1 MVSFKSS
8 QALYALSCILATV
21 TPAIANAEKTIFT
34 APASIPI
41 PEQKPSL
48 ADLRLPA
55 LTPDASQIRTNI
67 SRVFPSEPKHYAS
80 GAATWVLLDNLNPGQ
95 RYEFRVC
102 WAAIQPTG
110 FELNVY
116 EVDTVWQT
124 PELIQSLAGYAFS
137 RQDQETELHEEP
149 PREGERERDASLL
162 LLHIKAS
169 ADYFT
174 DDVALMKDPPPV
186 LVDLILDP
194 YLFNVVPRSLVP
206 TAGYIVLISVVAWFV
221 AGFIATKLQIIAI
234 TDNADKKKNR

>member
-8 QALYALSCILATV
+8 QALYVLSCILATV

-41 PEQKPSL
+41 PQQKPSL

-55 LTPDASQIRTNI
+55 LTSDASQIRANI
-67 SRVFPSEPKHYAS
+67 SRVFPSEPKDYAS

-95 RYEFRVC
+95 RYEFR
-102 WAAIQPTG
+102 QPTG
-110 FELNVY
+110 FELDVY
-116 EVDTVWQT
+116 EVETVWQT

-149 PREGERERDASLL
+149 PRKGERERDASLL

-174 DDVALMKDPPPV
+174 DDAALMKDPPPV

-221 AGFIATKLQIIAI
+221 ARFIAAKLQIIAI
-234 TDNADKKKNR
+234 TDNADKKKKR